1 MGTVA
6 LAIMIIICAVG
17 MEWEMKVQ
25 NFLIAIIA
33 AAMLNFLIGC
43 VIGPHSDKDIA
54 EGFVGFSGKLKSI
67 QIIIY

>member
-1 MGTVA
+1 
-6 LAIMIIICAVG
+6 MIIICAVG

-43 VIGPHSDKDIA
+43 VIGPNTDKDIA
-54 EGFVGFSGKLKSI
+54 EGFVGFSGKLKYI
-67 QIIIY
+67 QVQIYHSLV